1 MNTQNPTTNRRTAE
15 QDRRRTDRPGGY
27 VRRMIDA
34 VTGAD
39 ELTRVSRMDALEFAL
54 MLDHEERFELAT
66 GQSRR

>member
-1 MNTQNPTTNRRTAE
+1 
-15 QDRRRTDRPGGY
+15 
-27 VRRMIDA
+27 MIDA

-54 MLDHEERFELAT
+54 MLDREERFELAT